1 MLILTPVRH
10 NSRSAAHSEAWSTRA
25 RNCGGFIVGKDFVLA
40 MDQGTTS
47 SRSIVFDATGGIR
60 ASVSQ
65 EYDQLYPQPGWVEHN
80 PEAIWESQI
89 ATARAAILQA
99 GLSPHDIAAIGI
111 TNQRETTVVWDK
123 TSGRPVFN
131 AIVWQCR
138 RTSGLCA
145 QLKQEGLESE
155 VRQRTGLVLDAYF
168 SGTKLR
174 WILDHVDG
182 ARALAEEGGLCFGTV
197 DSWLLY
203 KLCGIHATDYSNA
216 SRTLLFNIHHLDW
229 DDTLLGALK
238 IPRAMLPE
246 VKPSSFIY
254 GITKVFGPEI
264 PVAALCGDQQSA
276 LFGQAAFAPGEC
288 KNTYGT
294 GCFLLMNTGERP
306 VASHHGLLTTI
317 AWGLDGKVEYALEGS
332 VFIGGAVV
340 QWLRDEMH
348 LIDSAAQSETVA
360 AEVEDNGGVYVVPAF
375 VGLGAP
381 HWNMSARGTI
391 TGLTRG
397 SGRAHVVRAALESIS
412 FQSADVIRCMEA
424 ELKSR
429 IPVLKVDGGAARNNL
444 LMQHQADV
452 LGAPVLRGQTTETTA
467 LGAAFLAGLAAGIWK
482 EKNELRDIWREER
495 RFVPQWNI
503 NRREAAVSGW
513 RAAIN
518 RTIA

>member
-1 MLILTPVRH
+1 M
-10 NSRSAAHSEAWSTRA
+10 SRE
-25 RNCGGFIVGKDFVLA
+25 FILA

-47 SRSIVFDATGGIR
+47 SRSIVFDAAGGIR

-65 EYDQLYPQPGWVEHN
+65 EYEQIYPQRGWVEHN
-80 PEAIWESQI
+80 PEAIWDTQV
-89 ATARAAILQA
+89 ATAKAAIKKA
-99 GLSPHDIAAIGI
+99 GISAQDIAAIGI
-111 TNQRETTVVWDK
+111 TNQRETTVVWDRI
-123 TSGRPVFN
+123 SGRPVYN

-145 QLKQEGLESE
+145 QLKEDGLEPE
-155 VRQRTGLVLDAYF
+155 VRKRTGLVLDAYF
-168 SGTKLR
+168 SGTKLQ
-174 WILDHVDG
+174 WILDAVDG
-182 ARALAEEGGLCFGTV
+182 ARARAERGGLCFGTV
-197 DSWLLY
+197 DSWLLF
-203 KLCGIHATDYSNA
+203 KLCGVHATDYSNA
-216 SRTLLFNIHHLDW
+216 SRTMLFNIHELDW
-229 DDTLLGALK
+229 DGLMLDTLDV
-238 IPRAMLPE
+238 PRAMLPE
-246 VKPSSFIY
+246 VKPSACVY
-254 GITKVFGPEI
+254 GTTKVLGPEI

-276 LFGQAAFAPGEC
+276 LFGQAAFTPGEC

-294 GCFLLMNTGERP
+294 GCFLLMNTGEQP
-306 VASHHGLLTTI
+306 VASRHGLLTTI

-340 QWLRDEMH
+340 QWLRDEMR
-348 LIDSAAQSETVA
+348 LIETAAQSETVA
-360 AEVEDNGGVYVVPAF
+360 AELEDSGGVYMVPAF

-397 SGRAHVVRAALESIS
+397 SNRAHIVRAALESIS

-424 ELKSR
+424 EMDSR

-452 LGAPVLRGQTTETTA
+452 LGTPVLRGQTTETTA
-467 LGAAFLAGLAAGIWK
+467 LGAAFLAGLAVGMWK
-482 EKNELRDIWREER
+482 EKNELRKIWREER
-495 RFVPQWNI
+495 RFVPQWNTEK
-503 NRREAAVSGW
+503 REHAISDW